1 MEKEEDVIAVDVDV
15 ENCFAH
21 IEKKKHDV
29 DMENEAEKE
38 YGAKNIKMHTLATR
52 REYEN
57 GRLST
62 ITMENCSS
70 AKTNYA
76 NK

>member
-1 MEKEEDVIAVDVDV
+1 
-15 ENCFAH
+15 
-21 IEKKKHDV
+21 
-29 DMENEAEKE
+29 MENEKKT
-38 YGAKNIKMHTLATR
+38 GKKNIEMHTLATR

-70 AKTNYA
+70 ARTNYA